1 MKIQK
6 KIITQ
11 SERKSC
17 PIGFTGRKVIIMKK
31 KFFSVIISAAIAAST
46 FTATAF
52 AAPETDLDFLL
63 KVGDTVEP
71 FDEDGESGYRFE
83 VIRVDTADEDIFYTM
98 RLIDSDYDITVRI
111 SDTDLWDIGFSQ
123 SEDGKI

>member
-1 MKIQK
+1 
-6 KIITQ
+6 
-11 SERKSC
+11 
-17 PIGFTGRKVIIMKK
+17 MKK
-31 KFFSVIISAAIAAST
+31 KFFSVIISAAIAAGT
-46 FTATAF
+46 LTATAF
-52 AAPETDLDFLL
+52 AAPETDPDFIL
-63 KVGDTVEP
+63 KVGDTIEP

-83 VIRVDTADEDIFYTM
+83 VIRVDTTDEDIFYTM